1 MPRIVRTARGEQIDF
16 DAIVIKQQI
25 ASAPMNIEV
34 ARRKEFIDSKEG
46 KVRGARRPSSFTDSV
61 SGTVNPNT
69 FVTGEAVRQ
78 VVVNDAVS
86 IKHDSIPTLA
96 TDFEI
101 ETGSTPIPKGPVEA
115 VPVMPERERKS
126 K

>member
-46 KVRGARRPSSFTDSV
+46 KVRGARRPSAFVD
-61 SGTVNPNT
+61 GTGTCGNANT
-69 FVTGEAVRQ
+69 FVTGETTRQ
-78 VVVNDAVS
+78 VVINDAVS

-101 ETGSTPIPKGPVEA
+101 ETGNTPIPKGPVEA
-115 VPVMPERERKS
+115 VPVMPERK